1 MIPRSPGWHL
11 PCCSSGET
19 SGPER
24 PARPMRTHRRLA
36 AAAALALA
44 VAAPSARAETF
55 SPGEETVLDVTYLGL
70 PTGEGRIVVGDPA
83 GDVWPVI
90 FQAKTRG
97 VVGFIDIRE
106 HFVTYWDAVARL
118 TRGSDLRAYEVG
130 DYHQD
135 TQRFDRASGQATI
148 TVQRKGRT
156 SKETIAV
163 APGVQDLTS
172 AFMWLRL
179 QPLAPG
185 DRYELPVVASNKP
198 FTLVAEVL
206 EREAVDVPA
215 GKFQT
220 VKLKARTQLEGK
232 FSTRRDTFLWLSDDP
247 RHVLVKASADFVVGS
262 IVAKLKTYRPGA
274 QVAQR

>member
-1 MIPRSPGWHL
+1 MTPH
-11 PCCSSGET
+11 
-19 SGPER
+19 
-24 PARPMRTHRRLA
+24 ARLA
-36 AAAALALA
+36 AALLA
-44 VAAPSARAETF
+44 VTAAAAARAGEAF
-55 SPGEETVLDVTYLGL
+55 SPGEETVLEVTYLGL
-70 PTGEGRIVVGDPA
+70 PTGEGRIVVGDPS

-90 FQAKTRG
+90 FQARTRG
-97 VVGFIDIRE
+97 IVGFVDIRE

-135 TQRFDRASGQATI
+135 SQRFDRQTGQATI

-156 SKETIAV
+156 SKQTIEV
-163 APGVQDLTS
+163 APGVHDLTS

-206 EREAVDVPA
+206 EREAVEAPA
-215 GKFQT
+215 GKFQA
-220 VKLKARTQLEGK
+220 VKLKVRTQLDGK
-232 FSTRRDTFLWLSDDP
+232 FSTKRDTFLWLSDDP
-247 RHVLVKASADFVVGS
+247 RHVLVKATADFVVGS
-262 IVAKLKTYRPGA
+262 VVAKLKTYRPGT
-274 QVAQR
+274 QVAVR